1 MNKKKLLLINP
12 VQDARLSLATVT
24 PIRVPPIGL
33 GYVAALTPSDWE
45 AQVVDENVEALQD
58 QEADLVGLTAYT
70 QNAPRT
76 YEVSEWFRRK
86 GIKTVMGGVHASMLP
101 DEAIRYVDS
110 VVMGE
115 AESVWAQV
123 LRDFESNQLGR
134 FYRGERIRLERL
146 VKHRSDLFNLAKYRL
161 KGHLETSRGC
171 PNDCEFCSVTT
182 FHGRAYRQRPVEDV
196 LDELETINSKS
207 ILFLDDNI
215 LGHGEGAGQRALRLF
230 QGMVDRRLNK
240 RWACQVSIDFAADP
254 DLLRLAKRAGC
265 LAAFIGFESL
275 NEESLQAMR
284 ETRNLRVGVRNDAEV
299 VERIRDHGIMVS
311 GAFAFGSVNN
321 HHL

>member
-215 LGHGEGAGQRALRLF
+215 LGHGEGARQRALRLF
-230 QGMVDRRLNK
+230 
-240 RWACQVSIDFAADP
+240 
-254 DLLRLAKRAGC
+254 
-265 LAAFIGFESL
+265 
-275 NEESLQAMR
+275 
-284 ETRNLRVGVRNDAEV
+284 
-299 VERIRDHGIMVS
+299 
-311 GAFAFGSVNN
+311 
-321 HHL
+321 